1 MGKQAVTYNKSILLI
16 KIKDNFTF
24 PAPPSCL
31 EGIFSKLKSAKN
43 TAPPPTRKAV

>member
-24 PAPPSCL
+24 PASPSCL
-31 EGIFSKLKSAKN
+31 EGVFSN
-43 TAPPPTRKAV
+43 